1 MGYGSGV
8 SKKQVLIAGISGAIG
23 HALAVRLLEH
33 DPGVSI
39 VGLCRNPSAVTFSE
53 EHAGRILLI
62 PWDAAESSST
72 RTVVEKLKALVP
84 VEAGLDTVI
93 YAAGILHGPGMKPEK
108 RLEDLDARA
117 FAHAFAVNATGF
129 AMLVQAVSPWL
140 RHRRFKRIVAVSAKV
155 GSIGDNGFGGWY
167 AYRSS
172 KAALNMLVRN
182 LSIELPRKYRPVA
195 CVAVHPGTTLSPLSR
210 PFTRSLA
217 KLNVH
222 EPGETAGNILKVA
235 EGLTEDD
242 NGAFLGWDGSA
253 IPW

>member
-1 MGYGSGV
+1 MT
-8 SKKQVLIAGISGAIG
+8 QVLIAGVSGAIG
-23 HALAVRLLEH
+23 HAIAERLLAT
-33 DPGVSI
+33 DPELSI
-39 VGLCRNPSAVTFSE
+39 VGLCRDPSAVSFGEKQAERVT
-53 EHAGRILLI
+53 LV
-62 PWDAAESSST
+62 PWDAAGT
-72 RTVVEKLKALVP
+72 GGADAMAEKLKEMLPA
-84 VEAGLDTVI
+84 ESGLDTLI
-93 YAAGILHGPGMKPEK
+93 YAAGILHGPAMSPEK

-155 GSIGDNGFGGWY
+155 GSITDNGFGGWY

-182 LSIELPRKYRPVA
+182 LSIELPRKYRPLA
-195 CVAVHPGTTLSPLSR
+195 CVAVHPGTTLSPLSK

-217 KLNVH
+217 QLQVH
-222 EPGETAGNILKVA
+222 EPAATAENILHVM
-235 EGLTEDD
+235 EDLTEDD
-242 NGAFLGWDGSA
+242 NGTFLSWDGSP

>member
-1 MGYGSGV
+1 M
-8 SKKQVLIAGISGAIG
+8 KQILIAGISGAIG
-23 HALAVRLLEH
+23 HALAVRLLEQ

-39 VGLCRNPSAVTFSE
+39 VGLCRSPSEVAFSRE
-53 EHAGRILLI
+53 QAGRILLI
-62 PWDAAESSST
+62 PWEATESSST
-72 RTVVEKLKALVP
+72 LAVVEKLKASVP
-84 VEAGLDTVI
+84 LEVGLDTVI
-93 YAAGILHGPGMKPEK
+93 YAAGILHGPGMTPEK
-108 RLEDLDARA
+108 RLEDLDAQA

-129 AMLVQAVSPWL
+129 AMLIQAVSPWL

-155 GSIGDNGFGGWY
+155 GSITDNGFGGWY

-217 KLNVH
+217 QLTVH
-222 EPGETAGNILKVA
+222 EPGETADNLLRVA
-235 EGLTEDD
+235 EGLTEED
-242 NGAFLGWDGSA
+242 NGTFLGWDGSV